1 MKIASWNVNSLKVRL
16 PHLLDWLSSSSID
29 VIALQE
35 TKTVDE
41 LFPVEALKQAG
52 YQLQFHGQKT
62 YNGVAILSRL
72 PLEHVEKTPDYFPDE
87 QARLLAATI
96 RGVRVVN
103 VYVPNGAAVDSDK
116 YTYKLTWLKALHR
129 YLHEQI
135 QGYEQ
140 VVVLGDFNI
149 APHDQDV
156 YDPIAWQGQVLVSKP
171 ERVALQAILQL
182 GFEDCFR
189 LLCQES
195 KVYSWWDYR
204 MNAYARNQGLRIDLI
219 LATKAL
225 ATALSS
231 CVIDQSLRAL
241 ERPSDHA
248 PVVAEFK

>member
-16 PHLLDWLSSSSID
+16 PHLLDWLSSNAID

-52 YQLQFHGQKT
+52 YHFQFHGQKT

-96 RGVRVVN
+96 NGVRVVN

-116 YTYKLTWLKALHR
+116 YTYKLIWLKALHR

-135 QGYEQ
+135 QQYEK

-171 ERVALQAILQL
+171 EREVLQTILQL

-189 LLCQES
+189 LVCQES
-195 KVYSWWDYR
+195 RVYSWWDYR
-204 MNAYARNQGLRIDLI
+204 MNAYVRNQGLRIDLI

-225 ATALSS
+225 ATSLSS
-231 CVIDQSLRAL
+231 CVIDSSLRAL

-248 PVVAEFK
+248 PVIAEFK